1 MIDPKRIRTDKD
13 YIAKNLARRG
23 VAFNLDKVI
32 ELDTQRRQL
41 QSKLDNLR
49 AKKNRVSKEIGNL
62 VEGSLDSI
70 SELKLTVRKL
80 NEDLK
85 NKENELNKISSQ
97 LTSLHLS
104 IPNLLHDSVPD
115 GDEESM
121 NQEIRVWGE
130 PRVFDFK
137 VKDHVELGDDLGLFD
152 FESAAKI
159 SGSRFA
165 VFKKDFAKLHR
176 ALIQFMIDV
185 HTQENHYTEYY
196 VPSLVKSSSLEGTG
210 NLPKFEDDLFKI
222 DSNDDLYL
230 IPTAE
235 VPLTNLV
242 RDSILSTD
250 ELPKKFIA
258 HKPCYRSEAGSY
270 GKDTRGMIR
279 QHQFE
284 KVELVHIVKPE
295 ESYDALEEL
304 TQNAE
309 SILIKLGLPYRVVL
323 LCAGDSSFASAK
335 TYDIEVWLPSQER
348 YREISSCSNCE
359 AFQAR
364 RMKARWKNE
373 QSGQNEFVHT
383 LNGSGLAIGRTLI
396 AILENYQ
403 QEDGTITVPEVM
415 LPYMGNQQTIG

>member
-1 MIDPKRIRTDKD
+1 MLDPKRIRADKN
-13 YIAKNLARRG
+13 YVTKNLARRG
-23 VAFNLDKVI
+23 VKFNLNEVI
-32 ELDTQRRQL
+32 QLDAQRRQL
-41 QSKLDNLR
+41 QSELDDLR
-49 AKKNRVSKEIGNL
+49 GEKNRVSKEIG
-62 VEGSLDSI
+62 SAKIKADAI
-70 SELKLTVRKL
+70 SESKSRMREL
-80 NEDLK
+80 NQDLK
-85 NKENELNKISSQ
+85 NTEKELNKLSAQ
-97 LTSLHLS
+97 LNAFYLS

-115 GDEESM
+115 GNEESM
-121 NQEIRVWGE
+121 NQEIRVCGE
-130 PRVFDFK
+130 PKVFDFK
-137 VKDHVELGDDLGLFD
+137 AKDHVELGQDLGLFD
-152 FESAAKI
+152 FETAAKI

-165 VFKKDFAKLHR
+165 VFKNDLARLHR
-176 ALIQFMIDV
+176 ALIQFMIDI

-210 NLPKFEDDLFKI
+210 NLPKFKDDLFKI
-222 DSNDDLYL
+222 DSDDDFYL

-242 RDSILSTD
+242 RDTILQAD

-258 HKPCYRSEAGSY
+258 HTPCYRSEAGSY
-270 GKDTRGMIR
+270 GKDTRGIIR

-323 LCAGDSSFASAK
+323 LCSGDSSFAAAK
-335 TYDIEVWLPSQER
+335 TYDIEVWLPSQDR

-373 QSGQNEFVHT
+373 QTGQNEFVHT
-383 LNGSGLAIGRTLI
+383 LNGSGLAVGRTLI

-403 QEDGTITVPEVM
+403 QKDGTIIVPEVM
-415 LPYMGNQQTIG
+415 RPYMGNQEVIG

>member
-1 MIDPKRIRTDKD
+1 MLDPKRIRADKN
-13 YIAKNLARRG
+13 YVTKNLARRG
-23 VAFNLDKVI
+23 VKFNLNEVI
-32 ELDTQRRQL
+32 QLDAQRRQL
-41 QSKLDNLR
+41 QSELDNLR
-49 AKKNRVSKEIGNL
+49 AEKNRASKEIGLAKSENNA
-62 VEGSLDSI
+62 I
-70 SELKLTVRKL
+70 SESKSRIREL
-80 NEDLK
+80 NQDLK
-85 NKENELNKISSQ
+85 NKEKELNKLSNQ
-97 LTSLHLS
+97 LSVFYLS
-104 IPNLLHDSVPD
+104 FPNLLHDSVPE
-115 GDEESM
+115 GDQESM

-137 VKDHVELGDDLGLFD
+137 VKDHVQLGQDLGLLD
-152 FESAAKI
+152 FETAAKI

-165 VFKKDFAKLHR
+165 VFKNDFARLHR

-185 HTQENHYTEYY
+185 HTQENNYTEYY

-210 NLPKFEDDLFKI
+210 NLPKFKDDLFKI
-222 DSNDDLYL
+222 DSDDDFYL

-242 RDSILSTD
+242 RDTILQTD

-258 HKPCYRSEAGSY
+258 HTPCYRSEAGSY
-270 GKDTRGMIR
+270 GKDTKGMIR

-284 KVELVHIVKPE
+284 KVELVHIVKAE

-323 LCAGDSSFASAK
+323 LCSGDSSFAAAK
-335 TYDIEVWLPSQER
+335 TYDIEVWLPSQDR

-373 QSGQNEFVHT
+373 QTGQNEFVHT
-383 LNGSGLAIGRTLI
+383 LNGSGLAVGRTLI

-403 QEDGTITVPEVM
+403 QKDGTVTIPEVM
-415 LPYMGNQQTIG
+415 RPYMRNQEVIG

>member
-32 ELDTQRRQL
+32 LNGEIP
-41 QSKLDNLR
+41 
-49 AKKNRVSKEIGNL
+49 KEIGNL

-222 DSNDDLYL
+222 DSNDDFYL

-242 RDSILSTD
+242 RESILKTD
-250 ELPKKFIA
+250 ELPKKLIA
-258 HKPCYRSEAGSY
+258 HTPCYRSEAGSY

-284 KVELVHIVKPE
+284 KVELVHIEKPE
-295 ESYDALEEL
+295 KSYDALEEL

>member
-1 MIDPKRIRTDKD
+1 MLDPKRIRTDKN
-13 YIAKNLARRG
+13 YITKNLSRRG
-23 VAFNLDKVI
+23 VKVNLDEVI
-32 ELDTQRRQL
+32 ELDAQRRQL
-41 QSKLDNLR
+41 QSELDNLR
-49 AKKNRVSKEIGNL
+49 AEKNRASKEIGLAKSENNA
-62 VEGSLDSI
+62 I
-70 SELKLTVRKL
+70 SESKSRIREL
-80 NEDLK
+80 NQDLK
-85 NKENELNKISSQ
+85 NKEKELNKLSNQ
-97 LTSLHLS
+97 LSAFYLS
-104 IPNLLHDSVPD
+104 FPNILHDSVPE

-137 VKDHVELGDDLGLFD
+137 VKDHVQLGQDLGLLD
-152 FESAAKI
+152 FETAAKI

-165 VFKKDFAKLHR
+165 VFKNDFARLHR

-185 HTQENHYTEYY
+185 HTQENNYTEYY

-210 NLPKFEDDLFKI
+210 NLPKFKDDLFKI
-222 DSNDDLYL
+222 DSDDDFYL

-242 RDSILSTD
+242 RDTILQTD

-258 HKPCYRSEAGSY
+258 HTPCYRSEAGSY
-270 GKDTRGMIR
+270 GKDTKGMIR

-284 KVELVHIVKPE
+284 KVELVHIVKAE

-323 LCAGDSSFASAK
+323 LCSGDSSFAAAK
-335 TYDIEVWLPSQER
+335 TYDIEVWLPSQDR

-359 AFQAR
+359 SFQAR

-373 QSGQNEFVHT
+373 QTGQNEFVHT
-383 LNGSGLAIGRTLI
+383 LNGSGLAVGRTLI
-396 AILENYQ
+396 AIVENYQ
-403 QEDGTITVPEVM
+403 QKDGTVTIPEVM
-415 LPYMGNQQTIG
+415 RPYMRNQEVIG

>member
-1 MIDPKRIRTDKD
+1 MIDPKRIRADKD
-13 YIAKNLARRG
+13 YITKNLARRG
-23 VAFNLDKVI
+23 VKFNLDKLT

-222 DSNDDLYL
+222 DSNDDFYL

-242 RDSILSTD
+242 RESILKTD
-250 ELPKKFIA
+250 ELPKKLIA
-258 HKPCYRSEAGSY
+258 HTPCYRSEAGSY
-270 GKDTRGMIR
+270 GKDTRGMFR

-284 KVELVHIVKPE
+284 KVELVHIEKPE
-295 ESYDALEEL
+295 KSYDALEEL

>member
-1 MIDPKRIRTDKD
+1 MIDPKRIRADKD
-13 YIAKNLARRG
+13 YITENLARRG
-23 VAFNLDKVI
+23 VKFNLDKVI

-49 AKKNRVSKEIGNL
+49 AEKNKVSKEIGL
-62 VEGSLDSI
+62 AKSEIDSV
-70 SELKLTVRKL
+70 SELKSMVRKL
-80 NEDLK
+80 NEGLK
-85 NKENELNKISSQ
+85 NKEKELNKISSQ

-115 GDEESM
+115 GNEESM

-130 PRVFDFK
+130 SRVFDFK

-165 VFKKDFAKLHR
+165 VFKKDFARLHR

-196 VPSLVKSSSLEGTG
+196 VPSLVKSTSLEGTG

-222 DSNDDLYL
+222 DSNDDFYL

-242 RDSILSTD
+242 RDSILRTD

-258 HKPCYRSEAGSY
+258 HTPCYRSEAGSY
-270 GKDTRGMIR
+270 GKDTRGIIR

-284 KVELVHIVKPE
+284 KVELVHIVKPD

-304 TQNAE
+304 TLNAE

-364 RMKARWKNE
+364 RMKARWRNE
-373 QSGQNEFVHT
+373 QTGQNEFVHT

-415 LPYMGNQQTIG
+415 LPYMGNQQKIG

>member
-1 MIDPKRIRTDKD
+1 MLDPKRIRSDKN
-13 YIAKNLARRG
+13 YITKNLARRG
-23 VAFNLDKVI
+23 VKVNMDEVI
-32 ELDTQRRQL
+32 ELDAKRRQL
-41 QSKLDNLR
+41 QSELDDLR
-49 AKKNRVSKEIGNL
+49 AEKNRVSKEIGL
-62 VEGSLDSI
+62 AKSETDAI
-70 SELKLTVRKL
+70 SESKSRMREL
-80 NEDLK
+80 NQDLK
-85 NKENELNKISSQ
+85 NAEKELNKLSNQ
-97 LTSLHLS
+97 LSTFYLSL
-104 IPNLLHDSVPD
+104 PNLLHDSVPE

-137 VKDHVELGDDLGLFD
+137 VKDHVELGQELGLFD
-152 FESAAKI
+152 FKTAAKI

-165 VFKKDFAKLHR
+165 VFKSDFAKLHR

-210 NLPKFEDDLFKI
+210 NLPKFKDDLFKI
-222 DSNDDLYL
+222 DGDDDFYL

-235 VPLTNLV
+235 VPLTNMV
-242 RDSILSTD
+242 RDTILQAD

-258 HKPCYRSEAGSY
+258 HTPCYRSEAGSY
-270 GKDTRGMIR
+270 GKDTRGIIR

-309 SILIKLGLPYRVVL
+309 SILIKLDLPYRVVL
-323 LCAGDSSFASAK
+323 LCSGDSSFAAAK
-335 TYDIEVWLPSQER
+335 TYDIEVWLPSQDR

-373 QSGQNEFVHT
+373 QTGQNEFVHT
-383 LNGSGLAIGRTLI
+383 LNGSGLAVGRTLI

-403 QEDGTITVPEVM
+403 QKDGTIIVPEVM
-415 LPYMGNQQTIG
+415 RPYMGNQEVIG

>member
-1 MIDPKRIRTDKD
+1 MIDPKRIRNDKS
-13 YIAKNLARRG
+13 YIIKNLARRG
-23 VAFNLDKVI
+23 VKFNLDEVI
-32 ELDTQRRQL
+32 ELDSERRQL

-49 AKKNRVSKEIGNL
+49 GEKNRVSKEIGL
-62 VEGSLDSI
+62 AKSETEAI
-70 SELKLTVRKL
+70 SESKSRMREL
-80 NEDLK
+80 NQDLK
-85 NKENELNKISSQ
+85 NAEKQLNKLSSK
-97 LTSLHLS
+97 LNSLYLS

-115 GDEESM
+115 GNEESM

-130 PRVFDFK
+130 PRVFDFRA
-137 VKDHVELGDDLGLFD
+137 KDHVELGQDLGLFD

-165 VFKKDFAKLHR
+165 IFKKDFARLHR

-210 NLPKFEDDLFKI
+210 NLPKFKDDLFKI
-222 DSNDDLYL
+222 DSDDDFYL

-242 RDSILSTD
+242 RDTILKAD

-258 HKPCYRSEAGSY
+258 HTPCYRSEAGSY

-295 ESYDALEEL
+295 DSYDALEEL
-304 TQNAE
+304 TRNAE

-323 LCAGDSSFASAK
+323 LCSGDSSFASAK
-335 TYDIEVWLPSQER
+335 TYDIEVWLPSQDR

-364 RMKARWKNE
+364 RMKARWRNE
-373 QSGQNEFVHT
+373 QTSQNEFVHT

-403 QEDGTITVPEVM
+403 QKDGTITVPKVM
-415 LPYMGNQQTIG
+415 LPYMGNQQVIG

>member
-1 MIDPKRIRTDKD
+1 MLDPKRIRDD
-13 YIAKNLARRG
+13 RNYVAKNLARRG
-23 VAFNLDKVI
+23 MKFNLDEVI
-32 ELDTQRRQL
+32 ELDSQRRKL
-41 QSKLDNLR
+41 QSQLDNLR
-49 AKKNRVSKEIGNL
+49 SEKNRVSREIGL
-62 VEGSLDSI
+62 AKSKASAL
-70 SELKLTVRKL
+70 SESKSRMREL
-80 NEDLK
+80 NQDLK
-85 NKENELNKISSQ
+85 NYEKKLNKLSSQ
-97 LTSLHLS
+97 LNAFYLDF
-104 IPNLLHDSVPD
+104 PNLLHDSVPD
-115 GDEESM
+115 GTDESM

-137 VKDHVELGDDLGLFD
+137 IEDHVKLGQDLGLFD
-152 FESAAKI
+152 FETAAKI

-165 VFKKDFAKLHR
+165 VFKDDFARLHR
-176 ALIQFMIDV
+176 ALIQFMLDI
-185 HTQENHYTEYY
+185 HTQENHYIEYY
-196 VPSLVKSSSLEGTG
+196 VPSLVKSRSLEGTG
-210 NLPKFEDDLFKI
+210 NLPKFADDLFKI
-222 DSNDDLYL
+222 DSDDDFYL

-242 RDSILSTD
+242 RDTILQSD

-258 HKPCYRSEAGSY
+258 HTPCYRSEAGSY

-323 LCAGDSSFASAK
+323 LCSGDSSFAAAK
-335 TYDIEVWLPSQER
+335 TYDIEVWLPSQDR

-373 QSGQNEFVHT
+373 QTGQNEFVHT
-383 LNGSGLAIGRTLI
+383 LNGSGLAVGRTLV

-403 QEDGTITVPEVM
+403 QKDGTITIPEV
-415 LPYMGNQQTIG
+415 LWPYVGNQQVIG

>member
-1 MIDPKRIRTDKD
+1 MLDPKRIRSDKN
-13 YIAKNLARRG
+13 YITKNLARRG
-23 VAFNLDKVI
+23 VKVNMDEVI
-32 ELDTQRRQL
+32 ELDAKRRQL
-41 QSKLDNLR
+41 QSELDDLR
-49 AKKNRVSKEIGNL
+49 AEKNRVSKEIGL
-62 VEGSLDSI
+62 AKSETDAI
-70 SELKLTVRKL
+70 SESKSRMREL
-80 NEDLK
+80 NQDLK
-85 NKENELNKISSQ
+85 NAEKELNKLSNQ
-97 LTSLHLS
+97 LSTFYLSL
-104 IPNLLHDSVPD
+104 PNLLHDSVPE

-137 VKDHVELGDDLGLFD
+137 VKDHVELGQELGLFD
-152 FESAAKI
+152 FKTAAKI

-165 VFKKDFAKLHR
+165 VFKSDFAKLHR

-210 NLPKFEDDLFKI
+210 NLPKFKDDLFKI
-222 DSNDDLYL
+222 DGDDDFYL

-235 VPLTNLV
+235 VPLTNMV
-242 RDSILSTD
+242 RDTILQTD

-258 HKPCYRSEAGSY
+258 HTPCYRSEAGSY
-270 GKDTRGMIR
+270 GKDTRGIIR

-309 SILIKLGLPYRVVL
+309 SILIKLDLPYRVVL
-323 LCAGDSSFASAK
+323 LCSGDSSFAAAK
-335 TYDIEVWLPSQER
+335 TYDIEVWLPSQDR

-373 QSGQNEFVHT
+373 QTGQNEFVHT
-383 LNGSGLAIGRTLI
+383 LNGSGLAVGRTLI

-403 QEDGTITVPEVM
+403 QKDGTIIVPEVM
-415 LPYMGNQQTIG
+415 RPYMGNQEVIG

>member
-1 MIDPKRIRTDKD
+1 MLDPKRIRTDKN
-13 YIAKNLARRG
+13 YIIKNFARRG
-23 VAFNLDKVI
+23 VKVNLDEI
-32 ELDTQRRQL
+32 IHLDTKRRQL
-41 QSKLDNLR
+41 QSELDKLR
-49 AKKNRVSKEIGNL
+49 SEKNRVSKEIGL
-62 VEGSLDSI
+62 AKSKTEAI
-70 SELKLTVRKL
+70 SESKSRIRELNQNLKDTEK
-80 NEDLK
+80 
-85 NKENELNKISSQ
+85 ELNK
-97 LTSLHLS
+97 LS
-104 IPNLLHDSVPD
+104 AELNVFYMGLPNLLHDSVPD
-115 GDEESM
+115 GNEESM

-130 PRVFDFK
+130 PRVFDFI
-137 VKDHVELGDDLGLFD
+137 VKDHVELGQDLGFFD

-165 VFKKDFAKLHR
+165 IFKKDFARLHR

-210 NLPKFEDDLFKI
+210 NLPKFKDDLFKI
-222 DSNDDLYL
+222 DSDDDFYL

-235 VPLTNLV
+235 VPLTNIV
-242 RDSILSTD
+242 RDTILKAD

-258 HKPCYRSEAGSY
+258 HTPCYRSEAGSY

-309 SILIKLGLPYRVVL
+309 SILIKLDLPYRVVL
-323 LCAGDSSFASAK
+323 LCSGDSSFAAAK
-335 TYDIEVWLPSQER
+335 TYDIEVWLPSQDR

-373 QSGQNEFVHT
+373 QTGQNEFVHT
-383 LNGSGLAIGRTLI
+383 LNGSGLAVGRTLI

-403 QEDGTITVPEVM
+403 QKDGTIIVPKVM
-415 LPYMGNQQTIG
+415 RPYMGNQEVIG

>member
-1 MIDPKRIRTDKD
+1 M
-13 YIAKNLARRG
+13 L
-23 VAFNLDKVI
+23 
-32 ELDTQRRQL
+32 
-41 QSKLDNLR
+41 
-49 AKKNRVSKEIGNL
+49 
-62 VEGSLDSI
+62 
-70 SELKLTVRKL
+70 
-80 NEDLK
+80 
-85 NKENELNKISSQ
+85 
-97 LTSLHLS
+97 
-104 IPNLLHDSVPD
+104 
-115 GDEESM
+115 
-121 NQEIRVWGE
+121 
-130 PRVFDFK
+130 
-137 VKDHVELGDDLGLFD
+137 D
-152 FESAAKI
+152 FEKAAKI

-165 VFKKDFAKLHR
+165 VFKDDFARLHR

-185 HTQENHYTEYY
+185 HTQENNYTEYY

-210 NLPKFEDDLFKI
+210 NLPKFKDDLFKI
-222 DSNDDLYL
+222 DSDDDFYL

-242 RDSILSTD
+242 RDTILQAD

-258 HKPCYRSEAGSY
+258 HTPCYRSEAGSY
-270 GKDTRGMIR
+270 GKDTRGIIR

-309 SILIKLGLPYRVVL
+309 SILIKLDLPYRVVL
-323 LCAGDSSFASAK
+323 LCSGDSSFAAAK
-335 TYDIEVWLPSQER
+335 TYDIEVWLPSQDR

-373 QSGQNEFVHT
+373 QTGQNEFVHT
-383 LNGSGLAIGRTLI
+383 LNGSGLAVGRTLI

-403 QEDGTITVPEVM
+403 QKDGTIIVPEVIR
-415 LPYMGNQQTIG
+415 PYMGNQEVIG

>member
-1 MIDPKRIRTDKD
+1 MLDPKRIRTDKK
-13 YIAKNLARRG
+13 YVITNLARRG
-23 VAFNLDKVI
+23 VKVNLDEI
-32 ELDTQRRQL
+32 INLDAKRRQL
-41 QSKLDNLR
+41 QSELDKLR
-49 AKKNRVSKEIGNL
+49 SEKNRVSKEIGL
-62 VEGSLDSI
+62 AKSETEAI
-70 SELKLTVRKL
+70 SESKSRMREL
-80 NEDLK
+80 NQDLK
-85 NKENELNKISSQ
+85 DTEKKLKKLSAELNVFYM
-97 LTSLHLS
+97 SL
-104 IPNLLHDSVPD
+104 PNLLHDSVPD
-115 GDEESM
+115 GDKESM

-130 PRVFDFK
+130 PKAFSFK
-137 VKDHVELGDDLGLFD
+137 VKDHVELGQDLGLFD
-152 FESAAKI
+152 FATAAKI

-165 VFKKDFAKLHR
+165 VFQKDFARLHR

-185 HTQENHYTEYY
+185 HTQQNHYTEYY
-196 VPSLVKSSSLEGTG
+196 VPSLVKGSSLEGTG
-210 NLPKFEDDLFKI
+210 NLPKFKDDLFKI
-222 DSNDDLYL
+222 DSDDDFYL

-242 RDSILSTD
+242 RDKILNPED
-250 ELPKKFIA
+250 LPKKFIA
-258 HKPCYRSEAGSY
+258 HTPCYRSEAGSY

-304 TQNAE
+304 TRNAE

-323 LCAGDSSFASAK
+323 LCSGDSSFAAAK
-335 TYDIEVWLPSQER
+335 TYDIEVWLPSQGR

-373 QSGQNEFVHT
+373 QTGQNEFVHT
-383 LNGSGLAIGRTLI
+383 LNGSGLAVGRTLI

-403 QEDGTITVPEVM
+403 QKDGTITVPKVM
-415 LPYMGNQQTIG
+415 QSYMGNQEVIE

>member
-1 MIDPKRIRTDKD
+1 MLDPKRIRADKN
-13 YIAKNLARRG
+13 YVTKNLARRG
-23 VAFNLDKVI
+23 VKFNLNEVI
-32 ELDTQRRQL
+32 QLDAQRRQL
-41 QSKLDNLR
+41 QSELDDLR
-49 AKKNRVSKEIGNL
+49 GEKNRVSKEIG
-62 VEGSLDSI
+62 SAKIKADAI
-70 SELKLTVRKL
+70 SESKSRMREL
-80 NEDLK
+80 NQDLK
-85 NKENELNKISSQ
+85 NTEKELNKLSAQ
-97 LTSLHLS
+97 LNAFYLS

-115 GDEESM
+115 GNEESM

-137 VKDHVELGDDLGLFD
+137 VKDHVELGQDLGLFD
-152 FESAAKI
+152 FETAAKI

-165 VFKKDFAKLHR
+165 VFKNDLARLHR
-176 ALIQFMIDV
+176 ALIQFMIDI

-210 NLPKFEDDLFKI
+210 NLPKFKDDLFKI
-222 DSNDDLYL
+222 DSDDDFYL

-242 RDSILSTD
+242 RDTILHTD
-250 ELPKKFIA
+250 ELPKKFVA
-258 HKPCYRSEAGSY
+258 HTPCYRSEAGSY

-323 LCAGDSSFASAK
+323 LCSGDSSFAAAK
-335 TYDIEVWLPSQER
+335 TYDIEVWLPSQDC

-373 QSGQNEFVHT
+373 QTGQNEFVHT
-383 LNGSGLAIGRTLI
+383 LNGSGLAVGRTLI

-403 QEDGTITVPEVM
+403 QKDGTIAVPEVM
-415 LPYMGNQQTIG
+415 LPYMGNQQVIG

>member
-1 MIDPKRIRTDKD
+1 
-13 YIAKNLARRG
+13 L
-23 VAFNLDKVI
+23 
-32 ELDTQRRQL
+32 
-41 QSKLDNLR
+41 
-49 AKKNRVSKEIGNL
+49 
-62 VEGSLDSI
+62 
-70 SELKLTVRKL
+70 
-80 NEDLK
+80 
-85 NKENELNKISSQ
+85 SSQ
-97 LTSLHLS
+97 LNAFYLDF
-104 IPNLLHDSVPD
+104 PNLLHESVPD
-115 GDEESM
+115 GTDESM

-130 PRVFDFK
+130 PRTFDFK
-137 VKDHVELGDDLGLFD
+137 VKDHVKLGHDLGLFD
-152 FESAAKI
+152 FETAAKI

-165 VFKKDFAKLHR
+165 VFKDDFARLHR

-185 HTQENHYTEYY
+185 HTQENNYIEYY

-210 NLPKFEDDLFKI
+210 NLPKFKDDLFKI
-222 DSNDDLYL
+222 DGDDDFYL

-242 RDSILSTD
+242 RDTILQSD

-258 HKPCYRSEAGSY
+258 HTPCYRSEAGSY

-323 LCAGDSSFASAK
+323 LCSGDSSFAAAK
-335 TYDIEVWLPSQER
+335 TYDIEVWLPSQDR

-373 QSGQNEFVHT
+373 QTGQNEFVHT
-383 LNGSGLAIGRTLI
+383 LNGSGLAVGRTLV

-403 QEDGTITVPEVM
+403 QKDGTITIPEV
-415 LPYMGNQQTIG
+415 LWPYVGNQQVIG

>member
-1 MIDPKRIRTDKD
+1 MLDPKRIRADKN
-13 YIAKNLARRG
+13 YVTKNLARRG
-23 VAFNLDKVI
+23 VKFNLNEVI
-32 ELDTQRRQL
+32 QLDAQRRQL
-41 QSKLDNLR
+41 QSELDDLR
-49 AKKNRVSKEIGNL
+49 GEKNRVSKEIG
-62 VEGSLDSI
+62 SAKIKIDAI
-70 SELKLTVRKL
+70 SESKSRMREL
-80 NEDLK
+80 NQDLK
-85 NKENELNKISSQ
+85 NTEKELNKLSAQ
-97 LTSLHLS
+97 LNAFYLS

-115 GDEESM
+115 GNEESM
-121 NQEIRVWGE
+121 NQEIRVCGE
-130 PRVFDFK
+130 PKVFDFK
-137 VKDHVELGDDLGLFD
+137 AKDHVELGQDLGLFD
-152 FESAAKI
+152 FETAAKI

-165 VFKKDFAKLHR
+165 VFKNDLARLHR
-176 ALIQFMIDV
+176 ALIQFMIDI

-210 NLPKFEDDLFKI
+210 NLPKFKDDLFKI
-222 DSNDDLYL
+222 DSDDDLYL

-242 RDSILSTD
+242 RDTILQTD

-258 HKPCYRSEAGSY
+258 HTPCHRSEAGSY
-270 GKDTRGMIR
+270 GKDTRGIIR

-323 LCAGDSSFASAK
+323 LCSGDSSFAAAK
-335 TYDIEVWLPSQER
+335 TYDIEVWLPSQDC

-373 QSGQNEFVHT
+373 KTGQNEFVHT
-383 LNGSGLAIGRTLI
+383 LNGSGLAVGRTLV

-403 QEDGTITVPEVM
+403 QKDGTITIPEI
-415 LPYMGNQQTIG
+415 LRPYVGNQQVIG

>member
-1 MIDPKRIRTDKD
+1 MLDPKRIRSDKNN
-13 YIAKNLARRG
+13 ITKNLARRG
-23 VAFNLDKVI
+23 IKVNLDEVI
-32 ELDTQRRQL
+32 ELDAQRRQL
-41 QSKLDNLR
+41 QSELDNLR
-49 AKKNRVSKEIGNL
+49 AEKNRASKEIGLAKSENNA
-62 VEGSLDSI
+62 I
-70 SELKLTVRKL
+70 SESKSRIREL
-80 NEDLK
+80 NQDLK
-85 NKENELNKISSQ
+85 NKEKELNKLSNQ
-97 LTSLHLS
+97 LSAFYLS
-104 IPNLLHDSVPD
+104 FPNILHDSVPE

-137 VKDHVELGDDLGLFD
+137 VKDHVQLGQDLGLLD
-152 FESAAKI
+152 FETAAKI

-165 VFKKDFAKLHR
+165 VFKNDFARLHR

-185 HTQENHYTEYY
+185 HTQENNYTEYY

-210 NLPKFEDDLFKI
+210 NLPKFKDDLFKI
-222 DSNDDLYL
+222 DSDDDFYL

-242 RDSILSTD
+242 RDRILQTD

-258 HKPCYRSEAGSY
+258 HTPCYRSEAGSY

-323 LCAGDSSFASAK
+323 LCSGDSSFAAAK
-335 TYDIEVWLPSQER
+335 TYDIEVWLPSQDR

-359 AFQAR
+359 SFQAR
-364 RMKARWKNE
+364 RMRARWKNK
-373 QSGQNEFVHT
+373 QTGQNEFVHT
-383 LNGSGLAIGRTLI
+383 LNGSGLAVGRTLI
-396 AILENYQ
+396 AIVENYQ
-403 QEDGTITVPEVM
+403 QKDGKITIPEVIR
-415 LPYMGNQQTIG
+415 PYMRNQEVIG

>member
-1 MIDPKRIRTDKD
+1 MLDPKRIRADKN
-13 YIAKNLARRG
+13 YVTKNLARRG
-23 VAFNLDKVI
+23 VKFNLNEVI
-32 ELDTQRRQL
+32 QLDAQRRQL
-41 QSKLDNLR
+41 QSELDDLR
-49 AKKNRVSKEIGNL
+49 GEKNRVSKEIG
-62 VEGSLDSI
+62 SAKIKADAI
-70 SELKLTVRKL
+70 SESKSRMREL
-80 NEDLK
+80 NQDLK
-85 NKENELNKISSQ
+85 NTEKELNKLSAQ
-97 LTSLHLS
+97 LNAFYLS

-115 GDEESM
+115 GNEESM
-121 NQEIRVWGE
+121 NQEIRVWGA

-137 VKDHVELGDDLGLFD
+137 AKDHVELGQDLGLFD
-152 FESAAKI
+152 FETAAKI

-165 VFKKDFAKLHR
+165 VFKNDLARLHR
-176 ALIQFMIDV
+176 ALIQFMIDI

-210 NLPKFEDDLFKI
+210 NLPKFKDDLFKI
-222 DSNDDLYL
+222 DSDDDFYL

-242 RDSILSTD
+242 RDTILHTD
-250 ELPKKFIA
+250 ELPKKFVA
-258 HKPCYRSEAGSY
+258 HTPCYRSEAGSY

-284 KVELVHIVKPE
+284 KVELVHVVKPE

-323 LCAGDSSFASAK
+323 LCSGDSSFAAAK
-335 TYDIEVWLPSQER
+335 TYDIEVWLPSQDC

-373 QSGQNEFVHT
+373 QTGQNEFVHT
-383 LNGSGLAIGRTLI
+383 LNGSGLAVGRTLV

-403 QEDGTITVPEVM
+403 QKDGTITIPEI
-415 LPYMGNQQTIG
+415 LRPYVGNQQVIG

>member
-1 MIDPKRIRTDKD
+1 MIDPKRIRADKD
-13 YIAKNLARRG
+13 YITENLARRG
-23 VAFNLDKVI
+23 VKFNLDKVI

-49 AKKNRVSKEIGNL
+49 AEKNKVSKEIGL
-62 VEGSLDSI
+62 AKSEIDSV
-70 SELKLTVRKL
+70 SELKSMVRKL
-80 NEDLK
+80 NEGLK
-85 NKENELNKISSQ
+85 NKEKELNKISSQ

-115 GDEESM
+115 GNEESM

-130 PRVFDFK
+130 SRVFDFK

-165 VFKKDFAKLHR
+165 VFKKDFARLHR

-196 VPSLVKSSSLEGTG
+196 VPSLVKSTSLEGTG
-210 NLPKFEDDLFKI
+210 NLPKFKDDLFKI
-222 DSNDDLYL
+222 DSNDDFYL

-242 RDSILSTD
+242 RDSILRTD

-258 HKPCYRSEAGSY
+258 HTPCYRSEAGSY
-270 GKDTRGMIR
+270 GKDTRGIIR

-284 KVELVHIVKPE
+284 KVELVHIVKPD

-304 TQNAE
+304 TLNAE

-364 RMKARWKNE
+364 RMKARWRNE
-373 QSGQNEFVHT
+373 QTGQNEFVHT

-415 LPYMGNQQTIG
+415 LPYMGNQQKIG

>member
-222 DSNDDLYL
+222 DSNDDFYL

-242 RDSILSTD
+242 RESILKTD
-250 ELPKKFIA
+250 ELPKKLIA
-258 HKPCYRSEAGSY
+258 HTPCYRSEAGSY

-284 KVELVHIVKPE
+284 KVELVHIEKPE
-295 ESYDALEEL
+295 KSYDALEEL

-359 AFQAR
+359 AFHAR

>member
-1 MIDPKRIRTDKD
+1 MLDPKRIRSDKNN
-13 YIAKNLARRG
+13 ITKNLARRG
-23 VAFNLDKVI
+23 IKVNLDEVI
-32 ELDTQRRQL
+32 ELDAKRRQL
-41 QSKLDNLR
+41 QSELDHLR
-49 AKKNRVSKEIGNL
+49 AEKNRASKEIGL
-62 VEGSLDSI
+62 AKSETEAI
-70 SELKLTVRKL
+70 SESKSRIREL
-80 NEDLK
+80 NQDLK
-85 NKENELNKISSQ
+85 NKEKELNKLSNQ
-97 LTSLHLS
+97 LSAFYLS
-104 IPNLLHDSVPD
+104 FPNILHDSVPE

-137 VKDHVELGDDLGLFD
+137 VKDHVELGQDLGLLD
-152 FESAAKI
+152 FETAARI

-165 VFKKDFAKLHR
+165 VFKNDFARLHR
-176 ALIQFMIDV
+176 ALIQFMIDI
-185 HTQENHYTEYY
+185 HTQENNYTEYY

-210 NLPKFEDDLFKI
+210 NLPKFKDDLFKI
-222 DSNDDLYL
+222 DSDDDFYL

-242 RDSILSTD
+242 RDTILKTD

-258 HKPCYRSEAGSY
+258 HTPCYRSEAGSY

-323 LCAGDSSFASAK
+323 LCSGDSSFAAAK
-335 TYDIEVWLPSQER
+335 TYLS
-348 YREISSCSNCE
+348 
-359 AFQAR
+359 
-364 RMKARWKNE
+364 
-373 QSGQNEFVHT
+373 
-383 LNGSGLAIGRTLI
+383 LI
-396 AILENYQ
+396 HI
-403 QEDGTITVPEVM
+403 
-415 LPYMGNQQTIG
+415 

>member
-1 MIDPKRIRTDKD
+1 M
-13 YIAKNLARRG
+13 
-23 VAFNLDKVI
+23 
-32 ELDTQRRQL
+32 
-41 QSKLDNLR
+41 
-49 AKKNRVSKEIGNL
+49 
-62 VEGSLDSI
+62 
-70 SELKLTVRKL
+70 SEL
-80 NEDLK
+80 NQDLK
-85 NKENELNKISSQ
+85 IAEKELKKMSNQ
-97 LTSLHLS
+97 LSTFYLS
-104 IPNLLHDSVPD
+104 FPNLLHDSVPE

-137 VKDHVELGDDLGLFD
+137 VKDHVQLGQDLDLLD
-152 FESAAKI
+152 LETAAKI

-165 VFKKDFAKLHR
+165 VLKNDFARLHR

-185 HTQENHYTEYY
+185 HTQENNYTEYY

-210 NLPKFEDDLFKI
+210 NLPKFKDDLFKI
-222 DSNDDLYL
+222 DSDDDFYL

-242 RDSILSTD
+242 RDTILQTD

-258 HKPCYRSEAGSY
+258 HTPCYRSEAGSY

-284 KVELVHIVKPE
+284 KVELVHIVKPK

-323 LCAGDSSFASAK
+323 LCSGDSSFAAAK
-335 TYDIEVWLPSQER
+335 TYDIEVWLPSQDR

-359 AFQAR
+359 SFQAR
-364 RMKARWKNE
+364 RMRARWKNE
-373 QSGQNEFVHT
+373 QTGQNEFVHT
-383 LNGSGLAIGRTLI
+383 LNGSGLAVGRTLI
-396 AILENYQ
+396 AIVENYQ
-403 QEDGTITVPEVM
+403 RKDGTVTIPEVM
-415 LPYMGNQQTIG
+415 RPYMSNQEVIG

>member
-1 MIDPKRIRTDKD
+1 MIDPKRIKADKD
-13 YIAKNLARRG
+13 YITKNLARRG
-23 VAFNLDKVI
+23 VNFNLDRVV

-49 AKKNRVSKEIGNL
+49 AEKNVASKEIGL
-62 VEGSLDSI
+62 ARAEI
-70 SELKLTVRKL
+70 EAMSELKSRVRKL
-80 NEDLK
+80 NEGLK
-85 NKENELNKISSQ
+85 NKEKELNKISSQ

-121 NQEIRVWGE
+121 NQEIRVCGE
-130 PRVFDFK
+130 PKVFNFK
-137 VKDHVELGDDLGLFD
+137 IKDHVELGDDLGLFD

-165 VFKKDFAKLHR
+165 VFKKDFARLHR

-185 HTQENHYTEYY
+185 HTQENDYTEYY
-196 VPSLVKSSSLEGTG
+196 VPSLVKSASLEGTG
-210 NLPKFEDDLFKI
+210 NLPKFKDDLFKI
-222 DSNDDLYL
+222 DSNDDFYL

-242 RDSILSTD
+242 RDRILKAD

-258 HKPCYRSEAGSY
+258 HTPCYRSEAGSY

-304 TQNAE
+304 TLNAE

-373 QSGQNEFVHT
+373 QTGQNEFVHT

-403 QEDGTITVPEVM
+403 QEDGTIQLPEVM
-415 LPYMGNQQTIG
+415 MPYMGNQQTIG

>member
-1 MIDPKRIRTDKD
+1 MLDPKRIRADKN
-13 YIAKNLARRG
+13 YVTKNLARRG
-23 VAFNLDKVI
+23 VKFNLNEVI
-32 ELDTQRRQL
+32 QLDAQRRQL
-41 QSKLDNLR
+41 QSELDDLR
-49 AKKNRVSKEIGNL
+49 GEKNRVSKEIG
-62 VEGSLDSI
+62 SAKIKADAI
-70 SELKLTVRKL
+70 SESKSRMREL
-80 NEDLK
+80 NQNLK
-85 NKENELNKISSQ
+85 NTEKELNKLSAQ
-97 LTSLHLS
+97 LNAFYLS

-115 GDEESM
+115 GNEESM

-137 VKDHVELGDDLGLFD
+137 AKDHVELGQDLGLFD
-152 FESAAKI
+152 FETAAKI

-165 VFKKDFAKLHR
+165 VFKNDLARLHR
-176 ALIQFMIDV
+176 ALIQFMIDI

-210 NLPKFEDDLFKI
+210 NLPKFKDDLFKI
-222 DSNDDLYL
+222 DSDDDFYL
-230 IPTAE
+230 IHTAE

-242 RDSILSTD
+242 RDTILHTD
-250 ELPKKFIA
+250 ELPKKFVA
-258 HKPCYRSEAGSY
+258 HTPCYRSEAGSY

-323 LCAGDSSFASAK
+323 LCSGDSSFAAAK
-335 TYDIEVWLPSQER
+335 TYDIEVWLPSQDC

-373 QSGQNEFVHT
+373 QTGQNEFVHT
-383 LNGSGLAIGRTLI
+383 LNGSGLAVGRTLI

-403 QEDGTITVPEVM
+403 QKDGTVTLPEVM
-415 LPYMGNQQTIG
+415 RPYMRNQEVIG

>member
-1 MIDPKRIRTDKD
+1 MLDPKRIRSDKN
-13 YIAKNLARRG
+13 YITKNLARRG
-23 VAFNLDKVI
+23 VKVNMDEVI
-32 ELDTQRRQL
+32 ELDAKRRQL
-41 QSKLDNLR
+41 QSELDDLR
-49 AKKNRVSKEIGNL
+49 AEKNRVSKEIGL
-62 VEGSLDSI
+62 AKSETDAI
-70 SELKLTVRKL
+70 SESKSRMREL
-80 NEDLK
+80 NQDLK
-85 NKENELNKISSQ
+85 NAEKELNKLSNQ
-97 LTSLHLS
+97 LSTFYLSL
-104 IPNLLHDSVPD
+104 PNLLHDSVPE

-137 VKDHVELGDDLGLFD
+137 VKDHVELGQELGLFD
-152 FESAAKI
+152 FKTAAKI

-165 VFKKDFAKLHR
+165 VFKSDFAKLHR

-210 NLPKFEDDLFKI
+210 NLPKFKDDLFKI
-222 DSNDDLYL
+222 DGDDDFYL

-242 RDSILSTD
+242 RDTILQAD

-258 HKPCYRSEAGSY
+258 HTPCYRSEAGSY
-270 GKDTRGMIR
+270 GKDTRGIIR

-309 SILIKLGLPYRVVL
+309 SILIKLDLPYRVVL
-323 LCAGDSSFASAK
+323 LCSGDSSFAAAK
-335 TYDIEVWLPSQER
+335 TYDIEVWLPSQDR

-373 QSGQNEFVHT
+373 QTGQNEFVHT
-383 LNGSGLAIGRTLI
+383 LNGSGLAVGRTLI

-403 QEDGTITVPEVM
+403 QKDGTIIVPEVM
-415 LPYMGNQQTIG
+415 RPYMGNQEVIG

>member
-1 MIDPKRIRTDKD
+1 MLDPKRIRTDKN
-13 YIAKNLARRG
+13 YITKNIARRG
-23 VAFNLDKVI
+23 VKVNLDEVI
-32 ELDTQRRQL
+32 ELDAKRRQL
-41 QSKLDNLR
+41 QSELDHLR
-49 AKKNRVSKEIGNL
+49 AEKNRASKEIGL
-62 VEGSLDSI
+62 AKSETEAI
-70 SELKLTVRKL
+70 SESKARMREL
-80 NEDLK
+80 NQDLK
-85 NKENELNKISSQ
+85 IAEKELKKMSNQ
-97 LTSLHLS
+97 LSTFYLS
-104 IPNLLHDSVPD
+104 FPNLLHDSVPE
-115 GDEESM
+115 GDDESM

-137 VKDHVELGDDLGLFD
+137 VKDHVELGQDLGLLD
-152 FESAAKI
+152 FETAAKI

-165 VFKKDFAKLHR
+165 VFKNDFARLHR

-185 HTQENHYTEYY
+185 HTQENNYTEYY

-222 DSNDDLYL
+222 DSDDDLYL

-242 RDSILSTD
+242 RETILQTD

-258 HKPCYRSEAGSY
+258 HTPCYRSEAGSY

-284 KVELVHIVKPE
+284 KVELVHIVKSE

-323 LCAGDSSFASAK
+323 LCSGDSSFAAAK
-335 TYDIEVWLPSQER
+335 TYDIEVWLPSQDR

-359 AFQAR
+359 SFQAR

-373 QSGQNEFVHT
+373 QTGQNEFVHT
-383 LNGSGLAIGRTLI
+383 LNGSGLAVGRTLI
-396 AILENYQ
+396 AIVENYQ
-403 QEDGTITVPEVM
+403 RKDGTVTIPEVM
-415 LPYMGNQQTIG
+415 RPYMRNQEVIG

>member
-1 MIDPKRIRTDKD
+1 
-13 YIAKNLARRG
+13 
-23 VAFNLDKVI
+23 
-32 ELDTQRRQL
+32 
-41 QSKLDNLR
+41 
-49 AKKNRVSKEIGNL
+49 
-62 VEGSLDSI
+62 
-70 SELKLTVRKL
+70 
-80 NEDLK
+80 
-85 NKENELNKISSQ
+85 
-97 LTSLHLS
+97 
-104 IPNLLHDSVPD
+104 
-115 GDEESM
+115 
-121 NQEIRVWGE
+121 
-130 PRVFDFK
+130 
-137 VKDHVELGDDLGLFD
+137 
-152 FESAAKI
+152 
-159 SGSRFA
+159 
-165 VFKKDFAKLHR
+165 
-176 ALIQFMIDV
+176 MIDV

-196 VPSLVKSSSLEGTG
+196 VPSLVKSTALEGTG

-258 HKPCYRSEAGSY
+258 HTPCYRSEAGSY

-304 TQNAE
+304 TLNAE

-373 QSGQNEFVHT
+373 QTGQNEFVHT

>member
-1 MIDPKRIRTDKD
+1 MLDPKRIRTDKN
-13 YIAKNLARRG
+13 YITKNLARRG
-23 VAFNLDKVI
+23 VRVNLDEVI
-32 ELDTQRRQL
+32 ELDAQRRQL
-41 QSKLDNLR
+41 QSELDDLR
-49 AKKNRVSKEIGNL
+49 AEKNRVSKEIGL
-62 VEGSLDSI
+62 AKSEIDAI
-70 SELKLTVRKL
+70 SESKSRMREL
-80 NEDLK
+80 NQDLK
-85 NKENELNKISSQ
+85 NAEKELNKLSNQ
-97 LTSLHLS
+97 LSTFYLSL
-104 IPNLLHDSVPD
+104 PNLLHDSVPE

-137 VKDHVELGDDLGLFD
+137 VKDHVELGQELGLFD
-152 FESAAKI
+152 FKTAAKI

-165 VFKKDFAKLHR
+165 VFKSDFAKLHR

-210 NLPKFEDDLFKI
+210 NLPKFKDDLFKI
-222 DSNDDLYL
+222 DSDDDFYL

-242 RDSILSTD
+242 RDTILQTD

-258 HKPCYRSEAGSY
+258 HTPCYRSEAGSY

-309 SILIKLGLPYRVVL
+309 SILIKLDLPYRVVL
-323 LCAGDSSFASAK
+323 LCSGDSSFAAAK
-335 TYDIEVWLPSQER
+335 TYDIEVWLPSQDR

-373 QSGQNEFVHT
+373 QTGQNEFVHT
-383 LNGSGLAIGRTLI
+383 LNGSGLAVGRTLI

-403 QEDGTITVPEVM
+403 QQDGTVTIPEVM
-415 LPYMGNQQTIG
+415 QPYMRNQEVIA

>member
-1 MIDPKRIRTDKD
+1 MLDPKRIRSDKN
-13 YIAKNLARRG
+13 YITKNLARRG
-23 VAFNLDKVI
+23 VKVNMDEVI
-32 ELDTQRRQL
+32 ELDAKRRQL
-41 QSKLDNLR
+41 QSELDDLR
-49 AKKNRVSKEIGNL
+49 AEKNRVSKEIGL
-62 VEGSLDSI
+62 AKSETDAI
-70 SELKLTVRKL
+70 SESKSRMREL
-80 NEDLK
+80 NQDLK
-85 NKENELNKISSQ
+85 NAEKELNKLSNQ
-97 LTSLHLS
+97 LSTFYLSL
-104 IPNLLHDSVPD
+104 PNLLHDSVPE

-137 VKDHVELGDDLGLFD
+137 VKDHVELGQELGLFD
-152 FESAAKI
+152 FKTAAKI

-165 VFKKDFAKLHR
+165 VFKSDFAKLHR

-210 NLPKFEDDLFKI
+210 NLPKFKDDLFKI
-222 DSNDDLYL
+222 DSDDDFYL

-242 RDSILSTD
+242 RDTILQTD

-258 HKPCYRSEAGSY
+258 HTPCYRSEAGSY
-270 GKDTRGMIR
+270 GKDTRGIIR

-309 SILIKLGLPYRVVL
+309 SILIKLDLPYRVVL
-323 LCAGDSSFASAK
+323 LCSGDSSFAAAK
-335 TYDIEVWLPSQER
+335 TYDIEVWLPSQDR

-373 QSGQNEFVHT
+373 QTGQNEFVHT
-383 LNGSGLAIGRTLI
+383 LNGSGLAVGRTLI

-403 QEDGTITVPEVM
+403 QKDGTIIVPEVM
-415 LPYMGNQQTIG
+415 RPYMGNQEVIG

>member
-1 MIDPKRIRTDKD
+1 MLDPKRIRSDKNN
-13 YIAKNLARRG
+13 ITKNLARRG
-23 VAFNLDKVI
+23 IKVNLDEVI
-32 ELDTQRRQL
+32 ELDAQRRQL
-41 QSKLDNLR
+41 QSELDNLR
-49 AKKNRVSKEIGNL
+49 AEKNRASKEIGLAKSENNA
-62 VEGSLDSI
+62 I
-70 SELKLTVRKL
+70 SESKSRIREL
-80 NEDLK
+80 NQDLK
-85 NKENELNKISSQ
+85 NKEKELNKLSNQ
-97 LTSLHLS
+97 LSAFYLS
-104 IPNLLHDSVPD
+104 FPNILHDSVPE

-137 VKDHVELGDDLGLFD
+137 VKDHVQLGQDLGLLD
-152 FESAAKI
+152 FETAAKI

-165 VFKKDFAKLHR
+165 VFKNDFARLHR

-185 HTQENHYTEYY
+185 HTQENNYTEYY

-210 NLPKFEDDLFKI
+210 NLPKFKDDLFKI
-222 DSNDDLYL
+222 DSDDDFYL

-242 RDSILSTD
+242 RDTILETD

-258 HKPCYRSEAGSY
+258 HTPCYRSEAGSY

-284 KVELVHIVKPE
+284 KVELVHVVKPE
-295 ESYDALEEL
+295 ESYNALEEL

-323 LCAGDSSFASAK
+323 LCSGDSSFAAAK
-335 TYDIEVWLPSQER
+335 TYDIEVWLPSQDR

-373 QSGQNEFVHT
+373 QTGQNEFVHT
-383 LNGSGLAIGRTLI
+383 LNGSGLAVGRTLI

-403 QEDGTITVPEVM
+403 QKDGTVTIPEVM
-415 LPYMGNQQTIG
+415 RPYMRNQEVIG

>member
-80 NEDLK
+80 NEGLK

-222 DSNDDLYL
+222 DSNDDFYL
-230 IPTAE
+230 ISTAE

-242 RDSILSTD
+242 RESILKTD
-250 ELPKKFIA
+250 ELPKKLIA
-258 HKPCYRSEAGSY
+258 HTPCYRSEAGSY

-284 KVELVHIVKPE
+284 KVELVHIEKPE
-295 ESYDALEEL
+295 KSYDALEEL

>member
-1 MIDPKRIRTDKD
+1 MIDPKRIRADKD
-13 YIAKNLARRG
+13 YITKNLARRG
-23 VAFNLDKVI
+23 VKFNLDKLT

-49 AKKNRVSKEIGNL
+49 AEKNKASKEIGL
-62 VEGSLDSI
+62 AKSKIDSI
-70 SELKLTVRKL
+70 SELKSTVRKL

-85 NKENELNKISSQ
+85 NKEKELNKVSSE

-130 PRVFDFK
+130 PRIFDFK
-137 VKDHVELGDDLGLFD
+137 VKDHVELGDDLSLFD

-165 VFKKDFAKLHR
+165 VFKKDFARLHR

-196 VPSLVKSSSLEGTG
+196 VPSLVKSTALEGTG

-258 HKPCYRSEAGSY
+258 HTPCYRSEAGPY

-304 TQNAE
+304 TLNAE

-373 QSGQNEFVHT
+373 QTGQNEFVHT